1 MLVPF
6 LCALGAS
13 LFLTFGVREG
23 TRRLGWLDRPGEHK
37 QHAVATATL
46 GGLPVFIAFVLGC
59 TLAGPVPEQV
69 RDVLEACGLLMA
81 VGLLDDVRG
90 VPATIKLGSLM
101 AATAWLGL
109 GGIHL
114 DSFGLSDVPAGVLT
128 FWWIGLVSSA
138 FNGVDN
144 HDGAAGGLAAISA
157 FTVFA
162 ISNVTNQHH
171 LAACS
176 LMLAGACLGFLNFNF
191 PMPRAS
197 IFLGDCGSLFL
208 GFGLAVLTVLG
219 QWSSFG
225 WKSGVIAVL
234 LVLVPLYDFLFI
246 LITRG
251 IDGRYR
257 NWIVDPIKMC
267 GRDHLSHRL
276 RYLGFSPRGVLACLY
291 GPAVLA
297 GLAAYAI
304 VQDPSRL
311 NPPLALG
318 GLIFLLIVGRR
329 LKSVPLPPD
338 AFPE

>member
-1 MLVPF
+1 MLLAF
-6 LCALGAS
+6 LCSLGVS
-13 LFLTFGVREG
+13 LLLTFSVREG

-37 QHAVATATL
+37 QHAEATATL
-46 GGLPVFIAFVLGC
+46 GGLPVFVAFVVGC
-59 TLAGPVPEQV
+59 ALAGPVPEEI
-69 RDVLEACGLLMA
+69 RNVLEACGLLMA
-81 VGLLDDVRG
+81 IGLLDDVRG

-101 AATAWLGL
+101 MATAWLGL

-114 DSFGLSDVPAGVLT
+114 DTFGWSDVPAGVLT
-128 FWWIGLVSSA
+128 FFWIGLVSSA

-157 FTVFA
+157 FAVFA
-162 ISNVTNQHH
+162 ISQATHQTH
-171 LAACS
+171 LAGCS
-176 LMLAGACLGFLNFNF
+176 LMLGSACLGFLKFNF
-191 PMPRAS
+191 PLPRAS

-219 QWSSFG
+219 QWSTIG
-225 WKSGVIAVL
+225 WKSAVVAVL

-251 IDGRYR
+251 LDGRYR

-267 GRDHLSHRL
+267 GRDHTAHRL
-276 RYLGFSPRGVLACLY
+276 RYLGLSPRQVLASLY
-291 GPAVLA
+291 GAGILA
-297 GLAAYAI
+297 GLAAFAI
-304 VQDPSRL
+304 VEDPSRL
-311 NPPLALG
+311 NPAVTFGALV
-318 GLIFLLIVGRR
+318 FLLIIGRK